1 MNRINIIIFRTVML
15 GVFAIAMLFIA
26 GPSAFA
32 DDDHG
37 CTPGHEHIG
46 SCGGTDGQD
55 GQDGRD
61 GRDGIDGADGR
72 DGIDGTNGTDGRDG
86 IDGIDGR
93 DGIDGVVDYKAVNK
107 VIDDSFHT
115 WRNYAA
121 AMQAVQIHL
130 PQDSSQ
136 RFTLSGS
143 TVGGTT
149 GIGAGYAYKFDRDD
163 NLAVTAGVGSA
174 GGEQVGVVSVGFEFG
189 ARTPV
194 GYDDSKLERR
204 LDTLEKDFQR
214 QQELWNEDAKRCA
227 SELDKEKGRSG
238 NIERKL
244 MECLRK

>member
-93 DGIDGVVDYKAVNK
+93 DGIDGVVNYTELTR
-107 VIDDSFHT
+107 VIRESYIDHL
-115 WRNYAA
+115 AA
-121 AMQAVQIHL
+121 TTAIQIHL

-238 NIERKL
+238 NVERKL